1 MISRLSLLVQTVI
14 VVPEASPDPRS
25 ITLLNVMLNDVQVG
39 TIVRTPGDFNAFSF
53 EDSYRATGGVP
64 VVSLSFRAAGGGLRK
79 DPKPVARALP
89 AFFANLLPE
98 DKLREA
104 MEKHHAGSV
113 RAGNDFDLL
122 VALGADLPGA
132 VRVVP
137 SDGTVALPDDM
148 RVPKPKARFS
158 LAGVQMKL
166 SVINNTGKGGGLTL
180 PLGDEE
186 GSYIAKFPSTSFPG
200 VSENEYANLA
210 LAEAIGMEVP
220 ERELVEQSEFEGIP
234 KEFETLSDGKV
245 LLVKRFDRG
254 SNGQRIHIEDFAQV
268 FGVYPSRKYEGAAYH
283 DIAAALN
290 VAVSSDAALEF
301 VRRLALAAITGNGDM
316 HLKNWSLIYHG
327 VGDKPELAPVY
338 DVLSTI
344 PYMPADSMA
353 LSFAGERPFK
363 ALNAPRWKAF
373 ANRARLPEGAVLK
386 AVVETAERVNE
397 LWWSLPERKV
407 VPTKVIE
414 RIDAHVRL
422 MTPILENV
430 QTDANLTEQ

>member
-1 MISRLSLLVQTVI
+1 M
-14 VVPEASPDPRS
+14 PEASSDPRS
-25 ITLLNVMLNDVQVG
+25 ISSLDVLLNDMKVG
-39 TIVRTPGDFNAFSF
+39 TIVRTPGEFNAFNF
-53 EDSYRATGGVP
+53 EDSYRATGGFP
-64 VVSLSFRAAGGGLRK
+64 VLSLSFRAATGGLRK

-122 VALGADLPGA
+122 VALGSDLPGA
-132 VRVVP
+132 VRVMP
-137 SDGTVALPDDM
+137 SDRAIARLDNLPAT
-148 RVPKPKARFS
+148 KPKARFS

-166 SVINNTGKGGGLTL
+166 SVIKNTGKGGGLTL
-180 PLGDEE
+180 PIGDEQ
-186 GSYIAKFPSTSFPG
+186 GAYIAKFPSTAFPG

-210 LAEAIGMEVP
+210 LAEAIGMDVP

-234 KEFETLSDGKV
+234 KEFETLSDGRV

-254 SNGQRIHIEDFAQV
+254 ANGERIHIEDFAQV

-283 DIAAALN
+283 DIAVALN

-316 HLKNWSLIYHG
+316 HLKNWSLIYRSA
-327 VGDKPELAPVY
+327 GDKPELAPVY

-344 PYMPADSMA
+344 PYIPADAMA
-353 LSFAGERPFK
+353 LSLAGERPFK
-363 ALNAPRWKAF
+363 ALNAQRWKAF
-373 ANRARLPEGAVLK
+373 ANRARLPEAAVLK
-386 AVVETAERVNE
+386 AVVDTVERVNDV
-397 LWWSLPERKV
+397 WWSLPERTV
-407 VPTKVIE
+407 VPAKVLE
-414 RIDAHVRL
+414 RIDTHVRL
-422 MTPILENV
+422 MTPILGTCAE
-430 QTDANLTEQ
+430 

>member
-1 MISRLSLLVQTVI
+1 MS
-14 VVPEASPDPRS
+14 EASSDPRS
-25 ITLLNVMLNDVQVG
+25 ISSLDVVLNDERVG

-53 EDSYRATGGVP
+53 EGSYRETGGFP
-64 VVSLSFRAAGGGLRK
+64 VLSLSFRAATGGLRK

-122 VALGADLPGA
+122 VALGSDLPGA

-137 SDGTVALPDDM
+137 SDRAIARLDNLLA
-148 RVPKPKARFS
+148 PKPKARFS

-166 SVINNTGKGGGLTL
+166 SVIKNTLKGGGLTL
-180 PLGDEE
+180 PLGDAQ
-186 GSYIAKFPSTSFPG
+186 GAYIAKIPSTSFPG

-220 ERELVEQSEFEGIP
+220 ERELVEQSELEGIP

-245 LLVKRFDRG
+245 LLVRRFDRG
-254 SNGQRIHIEDFAQV
+254 ANGERIHIEDFAQV
-268 FGVYPSRKYEGAAYH
+268 FGIYPSRKYEGAAYH

-290 VAVSSDAALEF
+290 VAISPTAALEF

-316 HLKNWSLIYHG
+316 HLKNWSLIYRG
-327 VGDKPELAPVY
+327 VGATPQLAPVY
-338 DVLSTI
+338 DVLSTV
-344 PYMPADSMA
+344 PYIPADAMA
-353 LSFAGERPFK
+353 LSLAGERSFK
-363 ALNAPRWKAF
+363 ALSVQRWKAF
-373 ANRARLPEGAVLK
+373 SNRARLPEAAVLK
-386 AVVETAERVNE
+386 AVAETVERVNGR
-397 LWWSLPERKV
+397 WWSLPERTV
-407 VPTKVIE
+407 VPAKVLE
-414 RIDAHVRL
+414 RIDKHIRL
-422 MTPILENV
+422 MTPILGARA
-430 QTDANLTEQ
+430 D